1 MVLLTVWLYSNWD
14 TTTSMQHK
22 ARSAN
27 KGHQTGNKKKK
38 GEIDEEKCG
47 SVTKKRHT
55 QYETQL
61 NHFHR

>member
-1 MVLLTVWLYSNWD
+1 MVLSTVWLYSNWD

-27 KGHQTGNKKKK
+27 KGHQTGNKKK

-47 SVTKKRHT
+47 SVTKKRQT
-55 QYETQL
+55 A
-61 NHFHR
+61 